1 MKKKIR
7 VNITNKTKKYKII
20 RKRLLEFT
28 KNLIKTLKIKD
39 DVDLSIAFVGA
50 KTITEIN
57 KKFRNVDK
65 PTNVISFNL
74 CETKDSLCSALA
86 GEIIICPYIAG
97 LEVKRSSNNFHDY
110 IEFLIIHGFLHI
122 IGYDHD
128 TKTNRITMENLE
140 EKIFKNTEVKNFIL
154 KEVL

>member
-1 MKKKIR
+1 MKKKIK
-7 VNITNKTKKYKII
+7 VNVSNKTKKYKII
-20 RKRLLEFT
+20 RKRLFEFT
-28 KNLIKTLKIKD
+28 KNLIKNLKIKD

-50 KTITEIN
+50 KTIAEIN

-74 CETKDSLCSALA
+74 CETKDSLRPALA
-86 GEIIICPYIAG
+86 GEIIICPYIAE
-97 LEVKRSSNNFHDY
+97 LEVKRSLNNFHDY

-128 TKTNRITMENLE
+128 TKTNRTIMENLE

>member
-7 VNITNKTKKYKII
+7 VNISNKTKKYKII

-28 KNLIKTLKIKD
+28 KNLIKTLKIED

-50 KTITEIN
+50 ETINKIN
-57 KKFRNVDK
+57 KKFRNVDQ

-74 CETKDSLCSALA
+74 YEARDSLYNALA
-86 GEIIICPYIAG
+86 GEIIICPYIAE
-97 LEVKRSSNNFHDY
+97 LEAKKDSNNFHDY
-110 IEFLIIHGFLHI
+110 IEFLMIHGLLHI
-122 IGYDHD
+122 IGYDHN
-128 TKTNRITMENLE
+128 TKTNRTKMENLE
-140 EKIFKNTEVKNFIL
+140 EKIFKNTEVKKFIL

>member
-1 MKKKIR
+1 MKKKIK
-7 VNITNKTKKYKII
+7 VNVSNKTKKYKII
-20 RKRLLEFT
+20 RKRLFEFT
-28 KNLIKTLKIKD
+28 KNLIKNLKIKD

-50 KTITEIN
+50 KTIAEIN

-74 CETKDSLCSALA
+74 CETKDSLHPALA
-86 GEIIICPYIAG
+86 GEIIICPYIAE

-128 TKTNRITMENLE
+128 TKTNRTTMENLE
-140 EKIFKNTEVKNFIL
+140 EKIFKNIEVKNFIL